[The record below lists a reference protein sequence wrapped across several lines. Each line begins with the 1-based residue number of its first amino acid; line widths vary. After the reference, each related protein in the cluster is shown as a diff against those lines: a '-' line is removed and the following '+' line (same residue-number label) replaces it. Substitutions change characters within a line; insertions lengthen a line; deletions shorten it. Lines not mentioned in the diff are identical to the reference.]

1 MESQSDHCLPLSLTQ
16 AVSHCVSSFKLIGT
30 ILVLHDDMIGQRSYF
45 GKSTQ
50 PSGPLCLWQCLR
62 SYLQEMVARV
72 VISGIPLHSIVAMVV
87 RERRGP
93 VPSVG
98 AAHHLNKLNVSREL
112 GFRVTSCLPSILYSD
127 HCVQRAELFVLCV
140 RRHLLNTE
148 TRGALPPSQVT
159 VLRPNLG
166 GGPPT

>member
-1 MESQSDHCLPLSLTQ
+1 MIFIEPQSDHCLPLSLTQ

-87 RERRGP
+87 REGGGP

-98 AAHHLNKLNVSREL
+98 ATHHLNKLNVSREL
-112 GFRVTSCLPSILYSD
+112 GFRVTSCLPSILYIAYKELAFSSFVSD
-127 HCVQRAELFVLCV
+127 DTSLPKPVGRC
-140 RRHLLNTE
+140 RRHK
-148 TRGALPPSQVT
+148 
-159 VLRPNLG
+159 
-166 GGPPT
+166 